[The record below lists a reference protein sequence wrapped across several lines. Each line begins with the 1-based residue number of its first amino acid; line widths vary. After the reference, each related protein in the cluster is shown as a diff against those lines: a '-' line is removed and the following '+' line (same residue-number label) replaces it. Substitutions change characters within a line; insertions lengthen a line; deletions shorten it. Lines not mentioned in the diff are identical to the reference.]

1 MAVNLKSRIPQIQA
15 ELVARMEGVVN
26 EIADTIVEEAKM
38 RAPTDTGA
46 LKNSIHSEPAGP
58 MGQHVIAG
66 SDTVDYGLYVE
77 FGTGNR
83 PATPY
88 FVPAVEKAR
97 DKSEGIGFRWT
108 KGL

>member
-15 ELVARMEGVVN
+15 ELVARMAKVVD
-26 EIADTIVEEAKM
+26 ETADVIVEEAKM
-38 RAPTDTGA
+38 RVPKDTHN
-46 LKNSIHSEPAGP
+46 LENSIHSEPAGP
-58 MGQHVIAG
+58 MSRHVIAG
-66 SDTVDYGLYVE
+66 NEEVDYGLYVE

-88 FVPAVEKAR
+88 FVPAVEDAR
-97 DKSEGIGFRWT
+97 GKVQGIGFRWT